1 MQKRDKKAYD
11 KPRLTERKIEL
22 GVYGC
27 YDGGDYTA
35 PLLPIERKG
44 PGGGGLD
51 PHR

>member
-1 MQKRDKKAYD
+1 MKKRAKKAYE

-22 GVYGC
+22 GVYGS

-35 PLLPIERKG
+35 PLLPVERKNL
-44 PGGGGLD
+44 GGGGLD